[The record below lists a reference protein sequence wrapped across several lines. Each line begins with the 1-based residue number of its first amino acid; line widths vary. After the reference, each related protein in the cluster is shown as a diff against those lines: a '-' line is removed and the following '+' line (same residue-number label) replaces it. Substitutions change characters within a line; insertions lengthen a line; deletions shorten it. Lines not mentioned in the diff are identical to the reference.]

1 MPYQFYYWPM
11 IQGRGEVVRLALEEA
26 GAEYVDV
33 ARQKNTTASEDSGQ
47 EDNRAAILE
56 ILQDS
61 SQTRPPFAP
70 PFLIDGDVM
79 VAQAANILNY
89 LAPKIG
95 LAPASKAD
103 QLFAHQIQ
111 LTVTDFL
118 MEVHDT
124 HHPIANALYYEDQ
137 IEEAKK
143 RAGNFIEH
151 RISKHMGYY
160 EQIIANNPSAFN
172 WLIGETLTYP
182 DLSLF
187 QIVEGLRYAF
197 PKAFAKL
204 EGNYPHMTALHDA
217 VATRPNTAAY
227 LASERRIPFNS
238 MGVFRHYPE
247 LDSES

>member
-26 GAEYVDV
+26 GVDYVDV
-33 ARQKNTTASEDSGQ
+33 ARLPSEQ
-47 EDNRAAILE
+47 EDNRNAILE

-70 PFLIDGDVM
+70 PFLVDGDVT
-79 VAQAANILNY
+79 VAQAANILHY

-95 LAPASKAD
+95 LAPASEAD
-103 QLFAHQIQ
+103 QVFAHQLQ
-111 LTVTDFL
+111 LTVTDLL

-124 HHPIANALYYEDQ
+124 HHPIASALYYEDQ
-137 IEEAKK
+137 VEESKK
-143 RAGNFIEH
+143 RAANFIEH
-151 RISKHMGYY
+151 RIPKHMGYY
-160 EQIIANNPSAFN
+160 EGILANNPTRSG
-172 WLIGETLTYP
+172 WLIGEDLTYP

-197 PKAFAKL
+197 PNAFAKL
-204 EGNYPHMTALHDA
+204 DGNYPQMIALHDA
-217 VATRPNTAAY
+217 VAARPNTAAY
-227 LASERRIPFNS
+227 LASERRIPFNT

-247 LDSES
+247 LDS

>member
-26 GAEYVDV
+26 GVEYVDV

-95 LAPASKAD
+95 LAPDS
-103 QLFAHQIQ
+103 
-111 LTVTDFL
+111 
-118 MEVHDT
+118 
-124 HHPIANALYYEDQ
+124 
-137 IEEAKK
+137 
-143 RAGNFIEH
+143 
-151 RISKHMGYY
+151 SGY
-160 EQIIANNPSAFN
+160 
-172 WLIGETLTYP
+172 
-182 DLSLF
+182 
-187 QIVEGLRYAF
+187 
-197 PKAFAKL
+197 
-204 EGNYPHMTALHDA
+204 
-217 VATRPNTAAY
+217 
-227 LASERRIPFNS
+227 
-238 MGVFRHYPE
+238 
-247 LDSES
+247 